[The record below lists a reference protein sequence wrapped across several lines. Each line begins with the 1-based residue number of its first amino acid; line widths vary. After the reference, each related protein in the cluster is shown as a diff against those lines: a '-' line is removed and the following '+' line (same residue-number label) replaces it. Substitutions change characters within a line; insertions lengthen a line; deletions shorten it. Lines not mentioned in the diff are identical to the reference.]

1 MSPSPRATISSLPAA
16 FIRIALVELAI
27 FMLKLAP
34 QASGLTQGLKAAE
47 QALDNSAPRT
57 ALRHLEWVLL
67 HEPWRGPDLWR
78 MVGRTALEA
87 GDFQAAS
94 TALLWLEDYEQ
105 IMPAEWLALGE
116 LNWQRGQFADAL
128 VSWQKAVN
136 ATTGVVEAD
145 SPGVRAAQRIV
156 DYYRASGAY
165 VDEVQALR
173 QLLRMHP
180 TRVDYFRLGLLLV
193 IDAPEEAAAVFEE
206 AARIDESNGSDAQI
220 VEPASRLATGLRTA
234 LLFDEPAYVKLQC
247 GRLLGAEG
255 YWDFAY
261 RAFYEAVQIR
271 PDVAEGWAYLA
282 EASQQISMQEGQG
295 AADANLARRWLEQAY
310 QLSPDNLAVNAFL
323 GLYWLRHD
331 GPEQAIP
338 YLQQAAQLDAANPL
352 WQQAI
357 GAALAAMGD
366 VFEAQTAYR
375 RGVEIAPG
383 DPDAWR
389 VLAEFHLHYEIQLE
403 TEGLV
408 AAQRAVMLDPE
419 NPANQDAVGLTLLL
433 LGRRMEAAAYFQ
445 AALALNQDYAP
456 ALLHL
461 GGLYLDGGQTA
472 EAEALLGR
480 AYALVGDHPEL
491 SLVAADVRRLQVW
504 LNQGIVFSEVP

>member
-1 MSPSPRATISSLPAA
+1 MSPAQRTTTSSLPAA
-16 FIRIALVELAI
+16 IIRIALVVLAI
-27 FMLKLAP
+27 AMLKLAP
-34 QASGLTQGLKAAE
+34 QASGLTEGLQAAE
-47 QALDNSAPRT
+47 QALDDRAPRT

-87 GDFQAAS
+87 GDIQAAR
-94 TALLWLEDYEQ
+94 TALLWLEEYEQ
-105 IMPAEWLALGE
+105 VIPEDWLALGE
-116 LNWQRGQFADAL
+116 ANWQQGQFADAL

-136 ATTGVVEAD
+136 ATTGDVEAD

-165 VDEVQALR
+165 ADEIQALR
-173 QLLRMHP
+173 QLILLHP
-180 TRVDYFRLGLLLV
+180 ERADYFRLGLLLV
-193 IDAPEEAAAVFEE
+193 VDAPEAAAAVFEE
-206 AARIDESNGSDAQI
+206 AVSIESNESDAQI
-220 VEPASRLATGLRTA
+220 SEPASRLAAGLRMA

-261 RAFYEAVQIR
+261 RAFYEAVQMR

-282 EASQQISMQEGQG
+282 EASQQISMQDNQG
-295 AADANLARRWLEQAY
+295 AADTNLVRRWLEQAY
-310 QLSPDNLAVNAFL
+310 RLSPENLAVNAFL
-323 GLYWLRHD
+323 GLYWLRQD

-338 YLQQAAQLDAANPL
+338 FLQQAAQLDAANPL
-352 WQQAI
+352 WHQAI
-357 GAALAAMGD
+357 GAALAATGN
-366 VFEAQTAYR
+366 VFEAQAAYR

-408 AAQRAVMLDPE
+408 AAQRAVMLDPD

-433 LGRRMEAAAYFQ
+433 LGRRIEAAAYFQ
-445 AALALNQDYAP
+445 AALALNPDYAP

-504 LNQGIVFSEVP
+504 LNQGIVFPKEP